1 MSSVQEVCVD
11 ASLVVKVVV
20 PEPDS
25 DRADALFHEWLETDT
40 LNRQRL
46 QKQV

>member
-25 DRADALFHEWLETDT
+25 DRADALFHEWTWSSKWLII
-40 LNRQRL
+40 
-46 QKQV
+46 KGF